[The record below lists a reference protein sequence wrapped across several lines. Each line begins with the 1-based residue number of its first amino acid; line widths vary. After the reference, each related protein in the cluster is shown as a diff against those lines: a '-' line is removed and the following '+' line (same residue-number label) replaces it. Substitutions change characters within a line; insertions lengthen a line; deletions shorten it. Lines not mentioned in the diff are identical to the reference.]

1 MKKAL
6 ITGTSKGIGLEI
18 SIQFA
23 KKNYDLILISN
34 NRLNLIKAKKKIM
47 SVNKSINCKIYKC
60 DLSNE
65 KKTIKLFNN
74 IKKTNSIDILI
85 NNFGGN
91 HTKSKNKLIDYDN
104 LNQLFK
110 CNILCSYIAIKS
122 FVGQMVKSRW
132 GRVINISSAVN
143 QGFSGDLNYNL
154 VKTAQVNLIKNLSS
168 NILYLKNDITFNV
181 VSPGAIL
188 TETSKWQKIL
198 KNNPKIFKE
207 IEKKHFPMGFGKA
220 LDVANIVIFLCSESS
235 KYINGANIVVD
246 GGRVNFKNSLN

>member
-6 ITGTSKGIGLEI
+6 ITGASKGIGLEI

-34 NRLNLIKAKKKIM
+34 NQLNLIRAKKKIM
-47 SVNKSINCKIYKC
+47 SINKNIDCKIYKC
-60 DLSNE
+60 DLSDE

-91 HTKSKNKLIDYDN
+91 HAKNKKNLIDYNN

-110 CNILCSYIAIKS
+110 SNILCSYIAIKS

-143 QGFSGDLNYNL
+143 QEFGGELNYNL
-154 VKTAQVNLIKNLSS
+154 VKTAQVNLIKNLST
-168 NILYLKNDITFNV
+168 NILYLKNNITFNV
-181 VSPGAIL
+181 VSPEL
-188 TETSKWQKIL
+188 
-198 KNNPKIFKE
+198 F
-207 IEKKHFPMGFGKA
+207 
-220 LDVANIVIFLCSESS
+220 
-235 KYINGANIVVD
+235 
-246 GGRVNFKNSLN
+246 

>member
-6 ITGTSKGIGLEI
+6 ITGASKGIGLEI

-34 NRLNLIKAKKKIM
+34 NQLNLVRAKKKIM
-47 SVNKSINCKIYKC
+47 SVNKNIDCKTYKC
-60 DLSNE
+60 DLSDE
-65 KKTIKLFNN
+65 KKTIKLFKN
-74 IKKTNSIDILI
+74 IKKTHSVDILI

-91 HTKSKNKLIDYDN
+91 HAKGKKNLIDHNN

-110 CNILCSYIAIKS
+110 SNILCSYIAIKS

-154 VKTAQVNLIKNLSS
+154 VKTAQVYLIKNLST
-168 NILYLKNDITFNV
+168 NILYLKNNVTFNA
-181 VSPGAIL
+181 VSPGSIL

-198 KNNPKIFKE
+198 KNNPKIFKQ
-207 IEKKHFPMGFGKA
+207 IEKKYFPMGFGNA
-220 LDVANIVIFLCSESS
+220 LDVANVVIFLCSDSS